1 MVYPEVVDQMLSA
14 ASPYV
19 LLAAVVECAVLL
31 FFVLLWR
38 SRRDKRADAV
48 QARLAETQRQAAI
61 LAEQA
66 ALLDLAHDGILV
78 WGLKTGAVRFWNR
91 GSEEL
96 YGWTRDDALGRTPQE
111 LLQTR
116 FPQPL
121 HEINEQLVRTRRWEG
136 ELVHTRRDGT
146 QVVVASR
153 WALQVDAFGEPLAV
167 LGINT
172 DVTERKRAVAALE
185 HQAMHDGLTGL
196 PNRSLFTDRLEHA
209 LAQADRRDQRVAVLF
224 LDLDNFKVINDS
236 LGHQAGDTLL
246 IEVARRLQACLR
258 AGDTVARLGGDEF
271 TLLLEQG
278 VHAEA
283 ADRVADR
290 IADALRAPIHVEQRD
305 VFISASIGIA
315 LSTPRRT
322 AAGSLLDNAD
332 TAMYQAKAAGKAQH
346 AVFEAGMSRRAV
358 ERLEL
363 ETDLRQAIELNQ
375 LRVYYQPIYALEDN
389 QVVEVEALVR
399 WERPGH
405 GLISPA
411 VFIPIAEDSTLI
423 VEIGQWVL
431 EEACRQV
438 CEWHARFPERPHV
451 TMSVNLS
458 ARHFQH
464 PDLIADIERAV
475 HGPGLDPRYLNLEV
489 TESVAMQDAESTVT
503 RLHALK
509 ALGIKLAI
517 DDFGTGYSSLG
528 YLKSFPVDGLKIDR
542 SLVDGIGQ
550 DAPVTAI
557 VQSVLDLARTLGL
570 TVTGEGIETQAQA
583 AHLKAFGCD
592 RGQGFLFAR
601 PLAADGIP
609 ALLAQGTGG
618 IALLA
623 A

>member
-1 MVYPEVVDQMLSA
+1 MVYPDVVDQMMRA

-19 LLAAVVECAVLL
+19 LLAALIECVALL
-31 FFVLLWR
+31 VFIGLWR
-38 SRRDKRADAV
+38 SRRDSRADAV
-48 QARLAETQRQAAI
+48 QARLAETQRQAAV

-66 ALLDLAHDGILV
+66 ALLDLAHDGIIV

-91 GSEEL
+91 GCEEL

-111 LLQTR
+111 LLQTK

-121 HEINEQLVRTRRWEG
+121 QAINEQLVRTRRWEG

-153 WALQVDAFGEPLAV
+153 WALQVDAFGEPQAV

-172 DVTERKRAVAALE
+172 DVTERKRAEAALE

-209 LAQADRRDQRVAVLF
+209 LAQADRRDLPVAVLF

-271 TLLLEQG
+271 TMLLEQG
-278 VHAEA
+278 VHADA
-283 ADRVADR
+283 ADRVAER
-290 IADALRAPIHVEQRD
+290 IAEALHPPIHLDQRD

-322 AAGSLLDNAD
+322 AAGTLLDNAD
-332 TAMYQAKAAGKAQH
+332 TAMYQAKSAGKSQH
-346 AVFEAGMSRRAV
+346 ATFEVGMSRRAV

-375 LRVYYQPIYALEDN
+375 LRVYYQPIYTLADN
-389 QVVEVEALVR
+389 QVVEIEALVR

-411 VFIPIAEDSTLI
+411 VFIPVAEDCGLI
-423 VEIGQWVL
+423 VAIGQWVL

-438 CEWHARFPERPHV
+438 CEWHARFPDRRV
-451 TMSVNLS
+451 VMSVNLS
-458 ARHFQH
+458 ARQFQH
-464 PDLIADIERAV
+464 PDLIADIERAFQAA
-475 HGPGLDPRYLNLEV
+475 GLDPRYLNLEV
-489 TESVAMQDAESTVT
+489 TESVAMQDAETT
-503 RLHALK
+503 ATKLRALK
-509 ALGIKLAI
+509 ALGIKLSI

-528 YLKSFPVDGLKIDR
+528 YLKNFPVDALKIDR
-542 SLVDGIGQ
+542 SFVDGVGQ
-550 DAPVTAI
+550 DTQDTAI
-557 VQSVLDLARTLGL
+557 VQSVLALAKTLSL

-583 AHLKAFGCD
+583 AELKALGCD
-592 RGQGFLFAR
+592 RGQGYLFAR

-609 ALLAQGTGG
+609 PLLAQGSGAV
-618 IALLA
+618 ALLA